1 MGDATTPHA
10 WRSRVARR
18 ISSSSAARVLV
29 AHVAACVLD
38 LLGDARPQAHAAV
51 ASTI

>member
-18 ISSSSAARVLV
+18 ISSSSATRVLL

-38 LLGDARPQAHAAV
+38 LLGDVRPQAHAAMT
-51 ASTI
+51 STI